1 MPLISSLDG
10 ADLLHFFSGEN
21 ELLQLTIDV
30 LPVPIFYKDTHGV
43 YLGCNRA
50 FEEFIKIERQ
60 QLVGRNVYELFDKD
74 LADVYQ
80 KADIEL
86 FNHPGIQVYEK
97 KIRTFEGNDI
107 FVKFHKTSFNDGQG
121 NVAGLI
127 GVIFDITEQKA
138 LEEKLLN
145 KAAYD
150 ELTGLYNRCQGYAV
164 AEKLISKAAEEDH
177 QFAIV
182 MIDVDHFKRINDT
195 FGHLSGDEA
204 LRHIANTFQTHKH
217 DSDTII
223 RWGGEE
229 FLILVNLP
237 STTNHS
243 VDDMVVIAEHYRSV
257 VERHPW
263 PMYSGKVTITIS
275 GGVSCYN
282 GQTLLEMINE
292 ADNLLYKAKSLG
304 KNQMCVH

>member
-1 MPLISSLDG
+1 MPLISSIDG
-10 ADLLHFFSGEN
+10 ANLLHFFSGEN

-164 AEKLISKAAEEDH
+164 AEKLLSQIEED
-177 QFAIV
+177 QQVAII

-204 LRHIANTFQTHKH
+204 LRHIASTFQTHKH
-217 DSDTII
+217 DSDIII

-229 FLILVNLP
+229 FLILVKL
-237 STTNHS
+237 SDASHC
-243 VDDMVVIAEHYRSV
+243 VDNMAAIAEHYRSV
-257 VERHPW
+257 IENHPL

-275 GGVSCYN
+275 GGVSCYT

-304 KNQMCVH
+304 KNQMCVR

>member
-1 MPLISSLDG
+1 MPLISSIDG

-164 AEKLISKAAEEDH
+164 AEKLLSQIEED
-177 QFAIV
+177 QQVAII
-182 MIDVDHFKRINDT
+182 MIDIDHFKRINDT

-204 LRHIANTFQTHKH
+204 LRHIASTFQTHKH
-217 DSDTII
+217 DSGIII

-229 FLILVNLP
+229 FLILVKL
-237 STTNHS
+237 SDASHC
-243 VDDMVVIAEHYRSV
+243 VDNMAAIAEHYRSV
-257 VERHPW
+257 IENHPL

-275 GGVSCYN
+275 GGVSCYT

-304 KNQMCVH
+304 KNQMCVR

>member
-1 MPLISSLDG
+1 MPIISSLDG
-10 ADLLHFFSGEN
+10 ADLLRFFSGDN

-60 QLVGRNVYELFDKD
+60 QLVGRSVYELFDKD

-86 FNHPGIQVYEK
+86 FNDPGIQVYEK

-107 FVKFHKTSFNDGQG
+107 YVKFHKTSFNDVQG
-121 NVAGLI
+121 NVAGFI

-138 LEEKLLN
+138 LEEKLFK

-150 ELTGLYNRCQGYAV
+150 ELTGLYNRCQGSAV
-164 AEKLISKAAEEDH
+164 AEKLLCQAKEEDQ
-177 QFAIV
+177 QFAII
-182 MIDVDHFKRINDT
+182 MIDVDYFKRINDT

-204 LRHIANTFQTHKH
+204 LRHIAHTLQTHKH

-229 FLILVNLP
+229 FLILVKW
-237 STTNHS
+237 SDASHC
-243 VDDMVVIAEHYRSV
+243 VDNMAAIAEHYRSV
-257 VERHPW
+257 IENHPL

-275 GGVSCYN
+275 GGVSCYT

-304 KNQMCVH
+304 KNQMCVR